1 MAETD
6 LQQMPFGFEGP
17 PGSVR
22 GSRPPETTKFDLFQE
37 SLRARESTELEIY
50 EHNGILH
57 GGVGHKLVG
66 DELKKYKAG
75 DPISEELS
83 KRWLKEDS
91 KEAWKSAGKKAK
103 KLGNPDLQST
113 LAPLD
118 FQLGVNW
125 HKDHKKTWKLLKKGD
140 YKGAAKEVED
150 SKWFEQSPTRVEDF
164 QQGMYEAAGMLRV
177 DGSLKSERG
186 YLGPMENT
194 HGETMT
200 EFSTDLGDEA
210 GTPIPT
216 MVPTQRPEALE
227 YMQNM
232 PGGQGFNFDIPIEA
246 EIVRVARE
254 HARQRIQQGKSAFYQ
269 DGEELEDRPTLGTS
283 SVLNGN

>member
-1 MAETD
+1 MAKTD
-6 LQQMPFGFEGP
+6 LQQMPFGFGGP

-22 GSRPPETTKFDLFQE
+22 VSRPLKFTKFDLFQE
-37 SLRARESTELEIY
+37 TLRNREGTKLEIY
-50 EHNGILH
+50 EHNGVLH

-66 DELKKYKAG
+66 DELKKYKVG

-83 KRWLKEDS
+83 NRWLKEDS
-91 KEAWKSAGKKAK
+91 KEAWKSAGEKAK
-103 KLGNPDLQST
+103 KLGNPGLQST

-140 YKGAAKEVED
+140 YKGAAKEAEN
-150 SKWFEQSPTRVEDF
+150 SKWFEQSPTRVKDF
-164 QQGMYEAAGMLRV
+164 QQGMYGAAGMLRV

-186 YLGPMENT
+186 YLGPMKNIY
-194 HGETMT
+194 GETMT

-210 GTPIPT
+210 GTQIPSL
-216 MVPTQRPEALE
+216 VPGQSEEALE
-227 YMQNM
+227 YMRNM
-232 PGGQGFNFDIPIEA
+232 PGGQGFNFEIPIEA

-254 HARQRIQQGKSAFYQ
+254 HAKRRIEQGKNPFYQ
-269 DGEELEDRPTLGTS
+269 DGEEEQTLGTS
-283 SVLNGN
+283 NVLNGN